1 MYSIYVITNTV
12 NGKQYVG
19 YTSRSVNKRWWGHI
33 DDSKREYSSMFG
45 NPLQADIRKYGKDC
59 FVHRVLVTTED
70 KELAMQLEDEM
81 TITLNTHVPNGYNR
95 QVGNHCEHTEDSKR
109 KLSESLS
116 GENNPNYGK
125 HFSEEVRKKMSE
137 NHWDSSGANNP
148 RARKCVCVETGQTF
162 DTIKE
167 ASRWAGLKSTTCV
180 RECCAGKRKTAG
192 GYHWMYY
199 EDYLEQNKEK

>member
-19 YTSRSVNKRWWGHI
+19 MTSMSVYNRWREHVYK
-33 DDSKREYSSMFG
+33 SKQEYNTMYSS
-45 NPLQADIRKYGKDC
+45 PLQADIRKYGEDC

-70 KELAMQLEDEM
+70 KELAMQLEDEATVM
-81 TITLNTHVPNGYNR
+81 LDTHVPNGYNR
-95 QVGNHCEHTEDSKR
+95 QVGHHSVRTE
-109 KLSESLS
+109 EA
-116 GENNPNYGK
+116 
-125 HFSEEVRKKMSE
+125 RKKMSE

-148 RARKCVCVETGQTF
+148 RARKCICVETGQTF

-167 ASRWAGLKSTTCV
+167 ASEWAGLTSHAHIIQ
-180 RECCAGKRKTAG
+180 CCNGKRKTAG